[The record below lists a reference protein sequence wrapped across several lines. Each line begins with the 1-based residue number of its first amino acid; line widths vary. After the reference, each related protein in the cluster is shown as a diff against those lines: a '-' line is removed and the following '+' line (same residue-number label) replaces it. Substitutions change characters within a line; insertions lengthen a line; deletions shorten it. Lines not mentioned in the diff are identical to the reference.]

1 MTERITRKLTRPVM
15 IGDLSIGGEF
25 PIVIQSMTNTKTTDI
40 TSTKKQVS
48 ELIAAGC
55 EMIRLAIPDRASVTA
70 LEKIVSYSS
79 VPIVADI
86 HFDDDLA
93 IRAIENGAAKIR
105 INPGN
110 IGGRKKLTAIA
121 KKADAYNVAMR
132 VGINSGSLEKDILNK
147 FGAVTAEALVCSA
160 KRHQQYLEEIPFTNL
175 VFSIKASTVY
185 TTIKACRL
193 FSETSDY
200 PLHLGITEAGPPS
213 VGLIKSAIGIGTLLA
228 EGIGDTIR
236 VSLTASPVEE
246 VEAARKILQALGIR
260 SFGPELISC
269 PTCGRCETDLQSLT
283 AEVEK
288 ILNEYHIPVK
298 VAVMGCAVNG
308 PGEAREADI
317 GISAGKKQGIIFCK
331 GRVVRT
337 VKTDILLETFKQ
349 ELKIFLEMVDPD
361 SPGGFNR

>member
-1 MTERITRKLTRPVM
+1 MAERITRKLTRPVM
-15 IGDLSIGGEF
+15 IGDLSIGGTF
-25 PIVIQSMTNTKTTDI
+25 PIVIQSMTNTKTSDI
-40 TSTKKQVS
+40 SATKAQID

-55 EMIRLAIPDRASVTA
+55 EMIRLAVPDRASAKA
-70 LEKIVSYSS
+70 LEKIVSFSS
-79 VPIVADI
+79 VPIIADI
-86 HFDDDLA
+86 HFDEDLA
-93 IRAIENGAAKIR
+93 CRAIEHGAAKIR

-110 IGGRKKLTAIA
+110 IGGREKLTALA
-121 KKADAYNVAMR
+121 KKADAYNVALR

-160 KRHQQYLEEIPFTNL
+160 KRYQQYLEEISFTNL

-185 TTIKACRL
+185 TTINACRL

-200 PLHLGITEAGPPS
+200 PLHIGITEAGPPAT
-213 VGLIKSAIGIGTLLA
+213 GLIKSAIGIGTLLA

-246 VEAARKILQALGIR
+246 VVAARKILQALGIR

-283 AEVEK
+283 GEVEK
-288 ILNEYHIPVK
+288 ILNEYNMPVK

-331 GRVVRT
+331 GRVIKT
-337 VKTDILLETFKQ
+337 VKTDILLESFKK
-349 ELKIFLEMVDPD
+349 ELKVFLDMVDPD
-361 SPGGFNR
+361 CPGGIS